1 MVTLTIDNK
10 TVTVPAGTTIL
21 DAARQVD
28 IHIPTLCYLRE
39 INEVASCRICAVE
52 VEGVDKLA
60 TACNT
65 LVEEGM
71 VVHTNT
77 QRVRITR
84 KTNVELIL
92 SQHVDHCV
100 TCVRS
105 GNCSLQALSKAM
117 NIQSVPFRKEA
128 SERPWDPTLPILRD
142 SSKCIKCLRCV
153 SVCERVQSLGVWE
166 VTGSGAHTTVR
177 IRGGLRM
184 NEANCALCGQCITH
198 CPTGALAARDDVSLI
213 MEAILDPAV
222 ETVVQVAPAVRTAW
236 GEGLGLSREEATP
249 GRLAAALHAVGF
261 DKVFDTDFAA
271 DLTIMEEGSE
281 FVEFLGSDAPRPMF
295 TSCCPGWVRFV
306 KQHYPQFTAQL
317 SSAKSP
323 HQMMGAVVKN
333 TLAAEADEAG
343 RRLFVVSIMP
353 CVAKKY
359 ECDVPELSTVVGA
372 THGAGTDGATHGA
385 GTVGETQGASTDD
398 ATRGAGASDAG
409 LVPDAPVA
417 PELAAEAAPDV
428 DAVLTVREF
437 GRLLRLVGVD
447 CTALSEAPF
456 DNPLG
461 LSTGAATIFGRTGG
475 VMEAALR
482 SAAYL
487 ITGENPDFSACDTT
501 AATPETPWM
510 SRELAIGDATVRIAV
525 ASGLENTSKLLD
537 ALESGEAAFDFVEI
551 MACPGGCVG
560 GGGQPIQ
567 FNSELAQARAGVLN
581 RLDAADKLRYSHE
594 NPDIAKLYADWIGE
608 PLSHTA
614 HEWLHTDQESW
625 QI

>member
-28 IHIPTLCYLRE
+28 LHIPTLCYLRE

-184 NEANCALCGQCITH
+184 NEANCALCGQCVAH
-198 CPTGALAARDDVSLI
+198 CPVGALRERDDT
-213 MEAILDPAV
+213 EAVFAALADPTK
-222 ETVVQVAPAVRTAW
+222 EVVFQIAPAVRAAW
-236 GEGLGLSREEATP
+236 GEILGLSPEQATER
-249 GRLAAALHAVGF
+249 RLAAAVRALGVRH
-261 DKVFDTDFAA
+261 VFDTTFSA
-271 DLTIMEEGSE
+271 DLTIMEESSE
-281 FVEFLGSDAPRPMF
+281 FVERLTKPGSGELPQF

-306 KQHYPQFTAQL
+306 RTEYPEMAANL
-317 SSAKSP
+317 STAKSP
-323 HQMMGAVVKN
+323 QQMFGAVAKSYY
-333 TLAAEADEAG
+333 AEKLGKAPEDI
-343 RRLFVVSIMP
+343 FCVSVMP
-353 CVAKKY
+353 CTAKKY
-359 ECDVPELSTVVGA
+359 ESATPEVSDAASQDVDVVLTTRELDRMLRAMQINVAALPEEDFDSPLGRGS
-372 THGAGTDGATHGA
+372 GAG
-385 GTVGETQGASTDD
+385 V
-398 ATRGAGASDAG
+398 
-409 LVPDAPVA
+409 
-417 PELAAEAAPDV
+417 
-428 DAVLTVREF
+428 
-437 GRLLRLVGVD
+437 
-447 CTALSEAPF
+447 
-456 DNPLG
+456 
-461 LSTGAATIFGRTGG
+461 IFGVTGG

-482 SAAYL
+482 TAYWQL
-487 ITGENPDFSACDTT
+487 TGSNPPADAFQEIRGQKPWREASFTIG
-501 AATPETPWM
+501 ET
-510 SRELAIGDATVRIAV
+510 TVRLAV
-525 ASGLENTSKLLD
+525 ASGLGSARQLMD
-537 ALESGEAAFDFVEI
+537 ALRSGQVHYDFVEV
-551 MACPGGCVG
+551 MACPGGCSG
-560 GGGQPIQ
+560 GGGQPIHDGQ
-567 FNSELAQARAGVLN
+567 DFAAQRGQQLYQ
-581 RLDAADKLRYSHE
+581 LDAESPIRFSHE
-594 NPDIAKLYADWIGE
+594 NPDVQALYREYLGQ
-608 PLSHTA
+608 PLSEKA
-614 HEWLHTDQESW
+614 HHLLHTDQRTW
-625 QI
+625 TL

>member
-184 NEANCALCGQCITH
+184 NEANCALCGQCVAH
-198 CPTGALAARDDVSLI
+198 CPVGALRERDDT
-213 MEAILDPAV
+213 EAVFAALADPTK
-222 ETVVQVAPAVRTAW
+222 EVVFQIAPAVRAAW
-236 GEGLGLSREEATP
+236 GEILGLSPEQATER
-249 GRLAAALHAVGF
+249 RLAAAVRALGVRH
-261 DKVFDTDFAA
+261 VFDTTFSA
-271 DLTIMEEGSE
+271 DLTIMEESSE
-281 FVEFLGSDAPRPMF
+281 FVERLTKPGSGELPQF

-306 KQHYPQFTAQL
+306 RTEYPEMAANL
-317 SSAKSP
+317 STAKSP
-323 HQMMGAVVKN
+323 QQMFGAVAKSYY
-333 TLAAEADEAG
+333 AEKLGKAPEDI
-343 RRLFVVSIMP
+343 FCVSVMP
-353 CVAKKY
+353 CTAKKY
-359 ECDVPELSTVVGA
+359 ESATPEVSDAASQDVDVVLTTRELDRMLRAMQINVAALPEEDFDSPLGRGS
-372 THGAGTDGATHGA
+372 GAG
-385 GTVGETQGASTDD
+385 V
-398 ATRGAGASDAG
+398 
-409 LVPDAPVA
+409 
-417 PELAAEAAPDV
+417 
-428 DAVLTVREF
+428 
-437 GRLLRLVGVD
+437 
-447 CTALSEAPF
+447 
-456 DNPLG
+456 
-461 LSTGAATIFGRTGG
+461 IFGVTGG

-482 SAAYL
+482 TAYWQL
-487 ITGENPDFSACDTT
+487 TGNNPPADAFQEIRGQKPWREASFTIG
-501 AATPETPWM
+501 ET
-510 SRELAIGDATVRIAV
+510 TVRLAV
-525 ASGLENTSKLLD
+525 ASGLGSARQLMD
-537 ALESGEAAFDFVEI
+537 ALRSGQAHYDFVEV
-551 MACPGGCVG
+551 MACPGGCSG
-560 GGGQPIQ
+560 GGGQPIHDGQ
-567 FNSELAQARAGVLN
+567 DFAAQRGQQLYQ
-581 RLDAADKLRYSHE
+581 LDAESPIRFSHE
-594 NPDIAKLYADWIGE
+594 NPDVQALYREYLGQ
-608 PLSHTA
+608 PLSEKA
-614 HEWLHTDQESW
+614 HHLLHTDQRTW
-625 QI
+625 TL

>member
-128 SERPWDPTLPILRD
+128 AERPWDPTLPILRD

-184 NEANCALCGQCITH
+184 NEANCALCGQCVAH
-198 CPTGALAARDDVSLI
+198 CPVGALRERDDT
-213 MEAILDPAV
+213 EAVFAALADPTK
-222 ETVVQVAPAVRTAW
+222 EVVFQIAPAVRAAW
-236 GEGLGLSREEATP
+236 GEILGLSPEQATER
-249 GRLAAALHAVGF
+249 RLAAAVRALGVRH
-261 DKVFDTDFAA
+261 VFDTTFSA
-271 DLTIMEEGSE
+271 DLTIMEESSE
-281 FVEFLGSDAPRPMF
+281 FVERLTKPGSGELPQF

-306 KQHYPQFTAQL
+306 RTEYPEMAANL
-317 SSAKSP
+317 STAKSP
-323 HQMMGAVVKN
+323 QQMFGAVAKSYY
-333 TLAAEADEAG
+333 AEKLGKAPEDI
-343 RRLFVVSIMP
+343 FCVSVMP
-353 CVAKKY
+353 CTAKKY
-359 ECDVPELSTVVGA
+359 ESATPEVSDAASQDVDVVLTTRELDRMLRAMQINVAALPEEDFDSPLGRGS
-372 THGAGTDGATHGA
+372 GAG
-385 GTVGETQGASTDD
+385 V
-398 ATRGAGASDAG
+398 
-409 LVPDAPVA
+409 
-417 PELAAEAAPDV
+417 
-428 DAVLTVREF
+428 
-437 GRLLRLVGVD
+437 
-447 CTALSEAPF
+447 
-456 DNPLG
+456 
-461 LSTGAATIFGRTGG
+461 IFGVTGG

-482 SAAYL
+482 TAYWQL
-487 ITGENPDFSACDTT
+487 TGNNPPADAFQ
-501 AATPETPWM
+501 EIRGQKPW
-510 SRELAIGDATVRIAV
+510 REASFTIGEITVRLAV
-525 ASGLENTSKLLD
+525 ASGLGSARQLMD
-537 ALESGEAAFDFVEI
+537 ALRSGQVHYDFVEV
-551 MACPGGCVG
+551 MACPGGCSG
-560 GGGQPIQ
+560 GGGQPIHDGQ
-567 FNSELAQARAGVLN
+567 DFAAQRGQQLYQ
-581 RLDAADKLRYSHE
+581 LDAESPIRFSHE
-594 NPDIAKLYADWIGE
+594 NPDVQALYREYLGQ
-608 PLSHTA
+608 PLSEKA
-614 HEWLHTDQESW
+614 HHLLHTDQRTW
-625 QI
+625 TL

>member
-184 NEANCALCGQCITH
+184 NEANCALCGQCVAH
-198 CPTGALAARDDVSLI
+198 CPVGALRERDDT
-213 MEAILDPAV
+213 EAVFAALADPTK
-222 ETVVQVAPAVRTAW
+222 EVVFQIAPAVRAAW
-236 GEGLGLSREEATP
+236 GEILGLSPEQATER
-249 GRLAAALHAVGF
+249 RLAAAVRALGVRH
-261 DKVFDTDFAA
+261 VFDTTFSA
-271 DLTIMEEGSE
+271 DLTIMEESSE
-281 FVEFLGSDAPRPMF
+281 FVERLTKPGSGELPQF

-306 KQHYPQFTAQL
+306 RTEYPEMAANL
-317 SSAKSP
+317 STAKSP
-323 HQMMGAVVKN
+323 QQMFGAVAKSYY
-333 TLAAEADEAG
+333 AEKLGKAPEDI
-343 RRLFVVSIMP
+343 FCVSVMP
-353 CVAKKY
+353 CTAKKY
-359 ECDVPELSTVVGA
+359 ESATPEVSDAASQDVDVVLTTRELDRMLRAMQINVAALPEEDFDSPLGRGS
-372 THGAGTDGATHGA
+372 GAG
-385 GTVGETQGASTDD
+385 V
-398 ATRGAGASDAG
+398 
-409 LVPDAPVA
+409 
-417 PELAAEAAPDV
+417 
-428 DAVLTVREF
+428 
-437 GRLLRLVGVD
+437 
-447 CTALSEAPF
+447 
-456 DNPLG
+456 
-461 LSTGAATIFGRTGG
+461 IFGVTGG

-482 SAAYL
+482 TAYWQL
-487 ITGENPDFSACDTT
+487 TGRNPPADAFQEIRGQKPWREASFTIG
-501 AATPETPWM
+501 ET
-510 SRELAIGDATVRIAV
+510 TVRLAV
-525 ASGLENTSKLLD
+525 ASGLGSARQLMD
-537 ALESGEAAFDFVEI
+537 ALRSGQVHYDFVEV
-551 MACPGGCVG
+551 MACPGGCSG
-560 GGGQPIQ
+560 GGGQPIHDGQ
-567 FNSELAQARAGVLN
+567 DFAAQRGQQLYQ
-581 RLDAADKLRYSHE
+581 LDAESPIRFSHE
-594 NPDIAKLYADWIGE
+594 NPDVQALYREYLGQ
-608 PLSHTA
+608 PLSEKA
-614 HEWLHTDQESW
+614 HHLLHTDQRTW
-625 QI
+625 TL

>member
-128 SERPWDPTLPILRD
+128 PERPWDPTLPILRD

-184 NEANCALCGQCITH
+184 NEANCALCGQCVAH
-198 CPTGALAARDDVSLI
+198 CPVGALRERDDT
-213 MEAILDPAV
+213 EAVFAALADPTK
-222 ETVVQVAPAVRTAW
+222 EVVFQIAPAVRAAW
-236 GEGLGLSREEATP
+236 GEILGLSPEQATER
-249 GRLAAALHAVGF
+249 RLAAAVRALGVRH
-261 DKVFDTDFAA
+261 VFDTTFSA
-271 DLTIMEEGSE
+271 DLTIMEESSE
-281 FVEFLGSDAPRPMF
+281 FVERLTKPGSGELPQF

-306 KQHYPQFTAQL
+306 RTEYPEMAANL
-317 SSAKSP
+317 STAKSP
-323 HQMMGAVVKN
+323 QQMFGAVAKSYY
-333 TLAAEADEAG
+333 AEKLGKAPEDI
-343 RRLFVVSIMP
+343 FCVSVMP
-353 CVAKKY
+353 CTAKKY
-359 ECDVPELSTVVGA
+359 ESATPEVSDAASQDVDVVLTTRELDRMLRAMQINVAALPEEDFDSPLGRGS
-372 THGAGTDGATHGA
+372 GAG
-385 GTVGETQGASTDD
+385 V
-398 ATRGAGASDAG
+398 
-409 LVPDAPVA
+409 
-417 PELAAEAAPDV
+417 
-428 DAVLTVREF
+428 
-437 GRLLRLVGVD
+437 
-447 CTALSEAPF
+447 
-456 DNPLG
+456 
-461 LSTGAATIFGRTGG
+461 IFGVTGG

-482 SAAYL
+482 TAYWQL
-487 ITGENPDFSACDTT
+487 TGNNPPADAFQ
-501 AATPETPWM
+501 EIRGQKPW
-510 SRELAIGDATVRIAV
+510 REASFTIGEITVRLAV
-525 ASGLENTSKLLD
+525 ASGLGSARQLMDDLR
-537 ALESGEAAFDFVEI
+537 SGQVHYDFVEV
-551 MACPGGCVG
+551 MACPGGCSG
-560 GGGQPIQ
+560 GGGQPIHDGQ
-567 FNSELAQARAGVLN
+567 DFAAQRGQQLYQ
-581 RLDAADKLRYSHE
+581 LDAESPIRFSHE
-594 NPDIAKLYADWIGE
+594 NPDVQALYREYLGQ
-608 PLSHTA
+608 PLSEKA
-614 HEWLHTDQESW
+614 HHLLHTDQRTW
-625 QI
+625 TL

>member
-128 SERPWDPTLPILRD
+128 PERPWDPTLPILRD

-184 NEANCALCGQCITH
+184 NEANCALCGQCVAH
-198 CPTGALAARDDVSLI
+198 CPVGALRERDDT
-213 MEAILDPAV
+213 EAVFAALADPTK
-222 ETVVQVAPAVRTAW
+222 EVVFQIAPAVRAAW
-236 GEGLGLSREEATP
+236 GEILGLSPEQATER
-249 GRLAAALHAVGF
+249 RLAAAVRALGVRH
-261 DKVFDTDFAA
+261 VFDTTFSA
-271 DLTIMEEGSE
+271 DLTIMEESSE
-281 FVEFLGSDAPRPMF
+281 FVERLTKPGSGALPQF

-306 KQHYPQFTAQL
+306 RTEYPEMAANL
-317 SSAKSP
+317 STAKSP
-323 HQMMGAVVKN
+323 QQMFGAVAKSYY
-333 TLAAEADEAG
+333 AEKLGKAPEDI
-343 RRLFVVSIMP
+343 FCVSVMP
-353 CVAKKY
+353 CTAKKY
-359 ECDVPELSTVVGA
+359 ESATPEVSDAASQDVDVVLTTRELDRMLRAMQINVAALPEEDFDSPLGRGS
-372 THGAGTDGATHGA
+372 GAG
-385 GTVGETQGASTDD
+385 V
-398 ATRGAGASDAG
+398 
-409 LVPDAPVA
+409 
-417 PELAAEAAPDV
+417 
-428 DAVLTVREF
+428 
-437 GRLLRLVGVD
+437 
-447 CTALSEAPF
+447 
-456 DNPLG
+456 
-461 LSTGAATIFGRTGG
+461 IFGVTGG

-482 SAAYL
+482 TAYWQL
-487 ITGENPDFSACDTT
+487 TGSNPPADAFQ
-501 AATPETPWM
+501 EIRGQKPW
-510 SRELAIGDATVRIAV
+510 REASFTIGEITVRLAV
-525 ASGLENTSKLLD
+525 ASGLGSARQLMD
-537 ALESGEAAFDFVEI
+537 ALRSGQVHYDFVEV
-551 MACPGGCVG
+551 MACPGGCSG
-560 GGGQPIQ
+560 GGGQPIHDGQ
-567 FNSELAQARAGVLN
+567 DFAAQRGQQLYQ
-581 RLDAADKLRYSHE
+581 LDAESPIRFSHE
-594 NPDIAKLYADWIGE
+594 NPDVQALYQEYLGQ
-608 PLSHTA
+608 PLSEKA
-614 HEWLHTDQESW
+614 HHLLHTDQRTW
-625 QI
+625 TL

>member
-10 TVTVPAGTTIL
+10 TVTVPAGTTLL

-184 NEANCALCGQCITH
+184 NEANCALCGQCVAH
-198 CPTGALAARDDVSLI
+198 CPVGALRERDDT
-213 MEAILDPAV
+213 EAVFAALADPTK
-222 ETVVQVAPAVRTAW
+222 EVVFQIAPAVRAAW
-236 GEGLGLSREEATP
+236 GEILGLSPEQATER
-249 GRLAAALHAVGF
+249 RLAAAVRALGVRH
-261 DKVFDTDFAA
+261 VFDTTFSA
-271 DLTIMEEGSE
+271 DLTIMEESSE
-281 FVEFLGSDAPRPMF
+281 FVERLTKPGSGELPQF

-306 KQHYPQFTAQL
+306 RTEYPEMAANL
-317 SSAKSP
+317 STAKSP
-323 HQMMGAVVKN
+323 QQMFGAVAKSYY
-333 TLAAEADEAG
+333 AEKLGKAPEDI
-343 RRLFVVSIMP
+343 FCVSVMP
-353 CVAKKY
+353 CTAKKY
-359 ECDVPELSTVVGA
+359 ESATPEVSDAASQDVDVVLTTRELDRMLRAMQINVAALPEEDFDSPLGRGS
-372 THGAGTDGATHGA
+372 GAG
-385 GTVGETQGASTDD
+385 V
-398 ATRGAGASDAG
+398 
-409 LVPDAPVA
+409 
-417 PELAAEAAPDV
+417 
-428 DAVLTVREF
+428 
-437 GRLLRLVGVD
+437 
-447 CTALSEAPF
+447 
-456 DNPLG
+456 
-461 LSTGAATIFGRTGG
+461 IFGVTGG

-482 SAAYL
+482 TAYWQL
-487 ITGENPDFSACDTT
+487 TGSNPPADAFQ
-501 AATPETPWM
+501 EIRGQKPW
-510 SRELAIGDATVRIAV
+510 REASFTIGEITVRLAV
-525 ASGLENTSKLLD
+525 ASGLGSARQLMD
-537 ALESGEAAFDFVEI
+537 ALRSGQVHYDFVEV
-551 MACPGGCVG
+551 MACPGGCSG
-560 GGGQPIQ
+560 GGGQPIHDGQ
-567 FNSELAQARAGVLN
+567 DFAAQRGQQLYQ
-581 RLDAADKLRYSHE
+581 LDAESPIRFSHE
-594 NPDIAKLYADWIGE
+594 NPDVQALYREYLGQ
-608 PLSHTA
+608 PLSEKA
-614 HEWLHTDQESW
+614 HHLLHTDQRTW
-625 QI
+625 TL

>member
-128 SERPWDPTLPILRD
+128 PERPWDPTLPILRD

-177 IRGGLRM
+177 SRGGLRM
-184 NEANCALCGQCITH
+184 NEANCALCGQCVAH
-198 CPTGALAARDDVSLI
+198 CPVGALRERDDT
-213 MEAILDPAV
+213 EAVFAALADPTK
-222 ETVVQVAPAVRTAW
+222 EVVFQIAPAVRAAW
-236 GEGLGLSREEATP
+236 GEILGLSPEQATER
-249 GRLAAALHAVGF
+249 RLAAAVRALGVRH
-261 DKVFDTDFAA
+261 VFDTTFSA
-271 DLTIMEEGSE
+271 DLTIMEESSE
-281 FVEFLGSDAPRPMF
+281 FVERLTKPGSGELPQF

-306 KQHYPQFTAQL
+306 RTEYPEMAANL
-317 SSAKSP
+317 STAKSP
-323 HQMMGAVVKN
+323 QQMFGAVAKSYY
-333 TLAAEADEAG
+333 AEKLGKAPEDI
-343 RRLFVVSIMP
+343 FCVSVMP
-353 CVAKKY
+353 CTAKKY
-359 ECDVPELSTVVGA
+359 ESATPEVSDAASQDVDVVLTTRELDRMLRAMQINVAALPEEDFDSPLGRGS
-372 THGAGTDGATHGA
+372 GAG
-385 GTVGETQGASTDD
+385 V
-398 ATRGAGASDAG
+398 
-409 LVPDAPVA
+409 
-417 PELAAEAAPDV
+417 
-428 DAVLTVREF
+428 
-437 GRLLRLVGVD
+437 
-447 CTALSEAPF
+447 
-456 DNPLG
+456 
-461 LSTGAATIFGRTGG
+461 IFGVTGG

-482 SAAYL
+482 TAYWQL
-487 ITGENPDFSACDTT
+487 TGSNPPADAFQ
-501 AATPETPWM
+501 EIRGQKPW
-510 SRELAIGDATVRIAV
+510 REANFTIGEITVRLAV
-525 ASGLENTSKLLD
+525 ASGLGSARQLMD
-537 ALESGEAAFDFVEI
+537 ALRSGQVHYDFVEV
-551 MACPGGCVG
+551 MACPGGCSG
-560 GGGQPIQ
+560 GGGQPIHDGQ
-567 FNSELAQARAGVLN
+567 DFAAQRGQQLYQ
-581 RLDAADKLRYSHE
+581 LDAESPIRFSHE
-594 NPDIAKLYADWIGE
+594 NPDVQALYREYLGQ
-608 PLSHTA
+608 PLSEKA
-614 HEWLHTDQESW
+614 HHLLHTDQRTW
-625 QI
+625 TL

>member
-117 NIQSVPFRKEA
+117 NLQSVPFRKEA
-128 SERPWDPTLPILRD
+128 PERPWDPTLPILRD

-184 NEANCALCGQCITH
+184 NEANCALCGQCVAH
-198 CPTGALAARDDVSLI
+198 CPVGALRERDDT
-213 MEAILDPAV
+213 EAVFAALADPTK
-222 ETVVQVAPAVRTAW
+222 EVVFQIAPAVRAAW
-236 GEGLGLSREEATP
+236 GEILGLSPEQATER
-249 GRLAAALHAVGF
+249 RLAAAVRALGVRH
-261 DKVFDTDFAA
+261 VFDTTFSA
-271 DLTIMEEGSE
+271 DLTIMEESSE
-281 FVEFLGSDAPRPMF
+281 FVERLTKPGSGELPQF

-306 KQHYPQFTAQL
+306 RTEYPEMAANL
-317 SSAKSP
+317 STAKSP
-323 HQMMGAVVKN
+323 QQMFGAVAKSYY
-333 TLAAEADEAG
+333 AEKLGKAPEDI
-343 RRLFVVSIMP
+343 FCVSVMP
-353 CVAKKY
+353 CTAKKY
-359 ECDVPELSTVVGA
+359 ESATPEVSDAASQDVDVVLTTRELDRMLRAMQINVAALPEEDFDSPLGRGS
-372 THGAGTDGATHGA
+372 GAG
-385 GTVGETQGASTDD
+385 V
-398 ATRGAGASDAG
+398 
-409 LVPDAPVA
+409 
-417 PELAAEAAPDV
+417 
-428 DAVLTVREF
+428 
-437 GRLLRLVGVD
+437 
-447 CTALSEAPF
+447 
-456 DNPLG
+456 
-461 LSTGAATIFGRTGG
+461 IFGVTGG

-482 SAAYL
+482 TAYWQL
-487 ITGENPDFSACDTT
+487 TGSNPPADAFQ
-501 AATPETPWM
+501 EIRGQKPW
-510 SRELAIGDATVRIAV
+510 REASFTIGEITVRLAV
-525 ASGLENTSKLLD
+525 ASGLGSARQLMD
-537 ALESGEAAFDFVEI
+537 ALRSGQVHYDFVEV
-551 MACPGGCVG
+551 MACPGGCSG
-560 GGGQPIQ
+560 GGGQPIHDGQ
-567 FNSELAQARAGVLN
+567 DFAAQRGQQLYQ
-581 RLDAADKLRYSHE
+581 LDAESPIRFSHE
-594 NPDIAKLYADWIGE
+594 NPDVQALYQEYLGQ
-608 PLSHTA
+608 PLSEKA
-614 HEWLHTDQESW
+614 HHLLHTDQRTW
-625 QI
+625 TL

>member
-128 SERPWDPTLPILRD
+128 PERPWDPTLPILRD

-153 SVCERVQSLGVWE
+153 SVCKRVQSLGVWE

-184 NEANCALCGQCITH
+184 NEANCALCGQCVAH
-198 CPTGALAARDDVSLI
+198 CPVGALRERDDT
-213 MEAILDPAV
+213 EAVFAALADPTK
-222 ETVVQVAPAVRTAW
+222 EVVFQIAPAVRAAW
-236 GEGLGLSREEATP
+236 GEILGLSPEQATER
-249 GRLAAALHAVGF
+249 RLAAAVRALGVRH
-261 DKVFDTDFAA
+261 VFDTTFSA
-271 DLTIMEEGSE
+271 DLTIMEESSE
-281 FVEFLGSDAPRPMF
+281 FVERLTKPGSGALPQF

-306 KQHYPQFTAQL
+306 RTEYPEMAANL
-317 SSAKSP
+317 STAKSP
-323 HQMMGAVVKN
+323 QQMFGAVAKSYY
-333 TLAAEADEAG
+333 AEKLGKAPEDI
-343 RRLFVVSIMP
+343 FCVSVMP
-353 CVAKKY
+353 CTAKKY
-359 ECDVPELSTVVGA
+359 ESATPEVSDAASQDVDVVLTTRELDRMLRAMQINVAALPEEDFDSPLGRGS
-372 THGAGTDGATHGA
+372 GAG
-385 GTVGETQGASTDD
+385 V
-398 ATRGAGASDAG
+398 
-409 LVPDAPVA
+409 
-417 PELAAEAAPDV
+417 
-428 DAVLTVREF
+428 
-437 GRLLRLVGVD
+437 
-447 CTALSEAPF
+447 
-456 DNPLG
+456 
-461 LSTGAATIFGRTGG
+461 IFGVTGG

-482 SAAYL
+482 TAYWQL
-487 ITGENPDFSACDTT
+487 TGNNPPADAFQ
-501 AATPETPWM
+501 EIRGQKPW
-510 SRELAIGDATVRIAV
+510 REASFTIGEITVRLAV
-525 ASGLENTSKLLD
+525 ASGLGSARQLMD
-537 ALESGEAAFDFVEI
+537 ALRSGQVHYDFVEV
-551 MACPGGCVG
+551 MACPGGCSG
-560 GGGQPIQ
+560 GGGQPIHDGQ
-567 FNSELAQARAGVLN
+567 DFAAQRGQQLYQ
-581 RLDAADKLRYSHE
+581 LDAESPIRFSHE
-594 NPDIAKLYADWIGE
+594 NPDVQALYREYLGQ
-608 PLSHTA
+608 PLSEKA
-614 HEWLHTDQESW
+614 HHLLHTDQRTW
-625 QI
+625 TL

>member
-128 SERPWDPTLPILRD
+128 PERPWDPTLPILRD

-184 NEANCALCGQCITH
+184 NEANCALCGQCVAH
-198 CPTGALAARDDVSLI
+198 CPVGALRERDDT
-213 MEAILDPAV
+213 EAVFAALADPTK
-222 ETVVQVAPAVRTAW
+222 EVVFQIAPAVRAAW
-236 GEGLGLSREEATP
+236 GEILGLSPEQATER
-249 GRLAAALHAVGF
+249 RLAAAVRALGVRH
-261 DKVFDTDFAA
+261 VFDTTFSA
-271 DLTIMEEGSE
+271 DLTIMEESSE
-281 FVEFLGSDAPRPMF
+281 FVERLTKPGSGELPQF

-306 KQHYPQFTAQL
+306 RTEYPEMAANL
-317 SSAKSP
+317 STAKSP
-323 HQMMGAVVKN
+323 QQMFGAVAKSYY
-333 TLAAEADEAG
+333 AEKLGKAPEDI
-343 RRLFVVSIMP
+343 FCVSVMP
-353 CVAKKY
+353 CTAKKY
-359 ECDVPELSTVVGA
+359 ESATPEVSDAASQDVDVVLTTRELDRMLRAMQINVAALPEEDFDSPLGRGS
-372 THGAGTDGATHGA
+372 GAG
-385 GTVGETQGASTDD
+385 V
-398 ATRGAGASDAG
+398 
-409 LVPDAPVA
+409 
-417 PELAAEAAPDV
+417 
-428 DAVLTVREF
+428 
-437 GRLLRLVGVD
+437 
-447 CTALSEAPF
+447 
-456 DNPLG
+456 
-461 LSTGAATIFGRTGG
+461 IFGVTGG

-482 SAAYL
+482 TAYWQL
-487 ITGENPDFSACDTT
+487 TGSNPPADAFQEIRGQKPWREASFTIG
-501 AATPETPWM
+501 ET
-510 SRELAIGDATVRIAV
+510 TVRLAV
-525 ASGLENTSKLLD
+525 ASGLGSARQLMD
-537 ALESGEAAFDFVEI
+537 AFRSGQVHYDFVEV
-551 MACPGGCVG
+551 MACPGGCSG
-560 GGGQPIQ
+560 GGGQPIHDGQ
-567 FNSELAQARAGVLN
+567 DFAAQRGQQLYQ
-581 RLDAADKLRYSHE
+581 LDAESPIRFSHE
-594 NPDIAKLYADWIGE
+594 NPDVQALYREYLGQ
-608 PLSHTA
+608 PLSEKA
-614 HEWLHTDQESW
+614 HHLLHTDQRTW
-625 QI
+625 TL

>member
-128 SERPWDPTLPILRD
+128 PERPWDPTLPILRD

-184 NEANCALCGQCITH
+184 NEANCALCGQCVAH
-198 CPTGALAARDDVSLI
+198 CPVGALRERDDT
-213 MEAILDPAV
+213 EAVFAALADPTK
-222 ETVVQVAPAVRTAW
+222 EVVFQIAPAVRAAW
-236 GEGLGLSREEATP
+236 GEILGLSPEQATER
-249 GRLAAALHAVGF
+249 RLAAAVRALGVRH
-261 DKVFDTDFAA
+261 VFDTTFSA
-271 DLTIMEEGSE
+271 DLTIMEESSE
-281 FVEFLGSDAPRPMF
+281 FVERLTKPGSGALPQF

-306 KQHYPQFTAQL
+306 RTEYPEMAANL
-317 SSAKSP
+317 STAKSP
-323 HQMMGAVVKN
+323 QQMFGAVAKSYY
-333 TLAAEADEAG
+333 AEKLGKAPEDI
-343 RRLFVVSIMP
+343 FCVSVRP
-353 CVAKKY
+353 CTAKKY
-359 ECDVPELSTVVGA
+359 ESATPEVSDAASQDVDVVLTTRELDRMLRAMQINVAALPEEDFDSPLGRGS
-372 THGAGTDGATHGA
+372 GAG
-385 GTVGETQGASTDD
+385 V
-398 ATRGAGASDAG
+398 
-409 LVPDAPVA
+409 
-417 PELAAEAAPDV
+417 
-428 DAVLTVREF
+428 
-437 GRLLRLVGVD
+437 
-447 CTALSEAPF
+447 
-456 DNPLG
+456 
-461 LSTGAATIFGRTGG
+461 IFGVTGG

-482 SAAYL
+482 TAYWQL
-487 ITGENPDFSACDTT
+487 TGNNPPADAFQ
-501 AATPETPWM
+501 EIRGQKPW
-510 SRELAIGDATVRIAV
+510 REASFTIGEITVRLAV
-525 ASGLENTSKLLD
+525 ASGLGSARQLMD
-537 ALESGEAAFDFVEI
+537 ALRSGQVHYDFVEV
-551 MACPGGCVG
+551 MACPGGCSG
-560 GGGQPIQ
+560 GGGQPIHDGQ
-567 FNSELAQARAGVLN
+567 DFAAQRGQQLYQ
-581 RLDAADKLRYSHE
+581 LDAESPIRFSHE
-594 NPDIAKLYADWIGE
+594 NPDVQALYREYLGQ
-608 PLSHTA
+608 PLSEKA
-614 HEWLHTDQESW
+614 HHLLHTDQRTW
-625 QI
+625 TL

>member
-128 SERPWDPTLPILRD
+128 PERPWDPTLPILRD

-184 NEANCALCGQCITH
+184 NEANCALCGQCVAH
-198 CPTGALAARDDVSLI
+198 CPVGALRERDDT
-213 MEAILDPAV
+213 EAVCAALADPTK
-222 ETVVQVAPAVRTAW
+222 EVVFQIAPAVRAAW
-236 GEGLGLSREEATP
+236 GEILGLSPEQATER
-249 GRLAAALHAVGF
+249 RLAAAVRALGVRH
-261 DKVFDTDFAA
+261 VFDTTFSA
-271 DLTIMEEGSE
+271 DLTIMEESSE
-281 FVEFLGSDAPRPMF
+281 FVERLTKPGSGELPQF

-306 KQHYPQFTAQL
+306 RTEYPEMAANL
-317 SSAKSP
+317 STAKSP
-323 HQMMGAVVKN
+323 QQMFGAVAKSYY
-333 TLAAEADEAG
+333 AEKLGKAPEDI
-343 RRLFVVSIMP
+343 FCVSVMP
-353 CVAKKY
+353 CTAKKY
-359 ECDVPELSTVVGA
+359 ESATPEVSDAASQDVDVVLTTRELDRMLRAMQINVAALPEEDFDSPLGRGS
-372 THGAGTDGATHGA
+372 GAG
-385 GTVGETQGASTDD
+385 V
-398 ATRGAGASDAG
+398 
-409 LVPDAPVA
+409 
-417 PELAAEAAPDV
+417 
-428 DAVLTVREF
+428 
-437 GRLLRLVGVD
+437 
-447 CTALSEAPF
+447 
-456 DNPLG
+456 
-461 LSTGAATIFGRTGG
+461 IFGVTGG

-482 SAAYL
+482 TAYWQL
-487 ITGENPDFSACDTT
+487 TGSNPPADAFQ
-501 AATPETPWM
+501 EIRGQKPW
-510 SRELAIGDATVRIAV
+510 REASFTIGEITVRLAV
-525 ASGLENTSKLLD
+525 ASGLGSARQLMD
-537 ALESGEAAFDFVEI
+537 ALRSGQVHYDFVEV
-551 MACPGGCVG
+551 MACPGGCSG
-560 GGGQPIQ
+560 GGGQPIHDGQ
-567 FNSELAQARAGVLN
+567 DFAAQRGQQLYQ
-581 RLDAADKLRYSHE
+581 LDAESPIRFSHE
-594 NPDIAKLYADWIGE
+594 NPDVQALYREYLGQ
-608 PLSHTA
+608 PLSEKA
-614 HEWLHTDQESW
+614 HHLLHTDQRTW
-625 QI
+625 TL

>member
-184 NEANCALCGQCITH
+184 NEANCALCGQCVAH
-198 CPTGALAARDDVSLI
+198 CPVGALRERDDT
-213 MEAILDPAV
+213 EAVFAALADPTK
-222 ETVVQVAPAVRTAW
+222 EVVFQIAPAVRAAW
-236 GEGLGLSREEATP
+236 GEILGLSPEQATER
-249 GRLAAALHAVGF
+249 RLAAAVRALGVRH
-261 DKVFDTDFAA
+261 VFDTTFSA
-271 DLTIMEEGSE
+271 DLTIMEESSE
-281 FVEFLGSDAPRPMF
+281 FVERLTKPGSGELPQF

-306 KQHYPQFTAQL
+306 RTEYPEMAANL
-317 SSAKSP
+317 STAKSP
-323 HQMMGAVVKN
+323 QQMFGAVAKSYY
-333 TLAAEADEAG
+333 AEKLGKAPEDI
-343 RRLFVVSIMP
+343 FCVSVMP
-353 CVAKKY
+353 CTAKKY
-359 ECDVPELSTVVGA
+359 ESATPEVSDAASQDVDVVLTTRELDRMLRAMQINVAALPEEDFDSPLGRGS
-372 THGAGTDGATHGA
+372 GAG
-385 GTVGETQGASTDD
+385 V
-398 ATRGAGASDAG
+398 
-409 LVPDAPVA
+409 
-417 PELAAEAAPDV
+417 
-428 DAVLTVREF
+428 
-437 GRLLRLVGVD
+437 
-447 CTALSEAPF
+447 
-456 DNPLG
+456 
-461 LSTGAATIFGRTGG
+461 IFGVTGG

-482 SAAYL
+482 TAYWQL
-487 ITGENPDFSACDTT
+487 TGSNPPADAFQ
-501 AATPETPWM
+501 EIRGQKPW
-510 SRELAIGDATVRIAV
+510 REASFTIGEITVRLAV
-525 ASGLENTSKLLD
+525 ASGLGSARQLMD
-537 ALESGEAAFDFVEI
+537 ALRSGQVHYDFVEV
-551 MACPGGCVG
+551 MACPGGCSG
-560 GGGQPIQ
+560 GGGQPIHDGQ
-567 FNSELAQARAGVLN
+567 DFAAQRGQQLYQ
-581 RLDAADKLRYSHE
+581 LDAESPIRFSHE
-594 NPDIAKLYADWIGE
+594 NPDVQALYREYLGQ
-608 PLSHTA
+608 PLSEKA
-614 HEWLHTDQESW
+614 HHLLHTDQRTW
-625 QI
+625 TL